1 MPKTELR
8 FEITVSYQPISFFL
22 HLKMLAS
29 STQMKRLEISIFKPR
44 FVPNRPQTSIY
55 LFFFWEKLK
64 NFGQIVFLTG
74 PPLHLIQTKWQF
86 LTQTKRL
93 WIRQR
98 GNYFGPLTNFF
109 QFFTKVE
116 REKLSSFLAFAS
128 IRRLPLPS
136 KR

>member
-1 MPKTELR
+1 ME
-8 FEITVSYQPISFFL
+8 
-22 HLKMLAS
+22 
-29 STQMKRLEISIFKPR
+29 RLEISILTTEICSESASDVHLP
-44 FVPNRPQTSIY
+44 
-55 LFFFWEKLK
+55 FFFWEKLK

-98 GNYFGPLTNFF
+98 GNYFEPLTNFF

-128 IRRLPLPS
+128 IPRFPFPS